1 MRGSTNLRISH
12 GFSDLSCYTLSSL
25 AEDTMNQGTQLIL
38 QSPSQL
44 SMGSTKLIYETLIMD
59 DLKAKL
65 TKIHHRAQETV

>member
-25 AEDTMNQGTQLIL
+25 AEDTINQGTQLIL
-38 QSPSQL
+38 QSPSQI

-65 TKIHHRAQETV
+65 TKIRHRA